1 MNPTPIQPD
10 ANDRAEL
17 ARLLPEPVERD
28 LPSDRHQLLQEFVMS
43 HIDQDLRTAERAAR
57 RAPKR
62 RRIWLTSALTG
73 AAATTAAA
81 VVIGLG
87 GVGDPLDGGAVDDG
101 AAPPTVTEMSGPQ
114 ILLAAATAAEKA
126 PEGAGTYWY
135 TRTVSRYGKNG
146 EPQVYEAWVSR
157 DGQGWFR
164 GRKTNGAVFRI
175 PRPAPFSL
183 GGSELSIDQLSQ
195 LPTQPD
201 ALKTWL
207 ENALRD
213 SDARTS
219 DGRLTA
225 GQQQQLTFEG
235 LISLVSQLP
244 APPKV
249 RAAAFRA
256 IASYPNVRNLGAVD
270 GGQGLEITLVAQQTP
285 ARLVVDLTNSQI
297 RETSWYVTPDGG
309 NAGFAGDHAADSSY
323 KLTAEWTN
331 DLPS

>member
-43 HIDQDLRTAERAAR
+43 HIDQDLRAAEQAPR

-62 RRIWLTSALTG
+62 RRVWLTSALTA

-87 GVGDPLDGGAVDDG
+87 GVGGSVDGGSVDDG
-101 AAPPTVTEMSGPQ
+101 AAPPVVTEMSGSQ
-114 ILLAAATAAEKA
+114 ILLAAATAAEQA
-126 PEGAGTYWY
+126 PEGSGTYWY
-135 TRTVSRYGKNG
+135 TKTVSRYGKSG
-146 EPQVYEAWVSR
+146 TPQQYESWRRR
-157 DGQGWFR
+157 DGQSWFR
-164 GRKTNGAVFRI
+164 GEKTKGEMFKI
-175 PRPAPFSL
+175 PQPVPFSL
-183 GGSELSIDQLSQ
+183 GGSEISIDQLQ
-195 LPTQPD
+195 KLPTQPD

-207 ENALRD
+207 EDTLLD
-213 SDARTS
+213 SDVRTS
-219 DGRLTA
+219 DGKLTP

-256 IASYPNVRNLGAVD
+256 IAMYPNVKSLGKVD
-270 GGQGLEITLVAQQTP
+270 GGQGLEITLVGQETP
-285 ARLVVDLTNSQI
+285 AKLVVDLGKSQI

-323 KLTAEWTN
+323 TLTAEWTN
-331 DLPS
+331 NLPK